1 MFKIKSNI
9 FKITKMKN
17 LKRLNWEGSNPYEEN
32 LSRLW
37 PVLLFCVFENYFMI
51 FFIVVLKNVSENT
64 FKYFFH
70 NFVKKKFK
78 DDDKEIKLRKVK
90 NTRRKKLS
98 NENWWV
104 LVSILTWLKNCW
116 WLEKRA
122 IDDLLI
128 NIRYLPSSFLGEQ
141 QWKSFFNCQS
151 FFISE
156 EIVRWFHELVRS

>member
-1 MFKIKSNI
+1 MRKFFKI
-9 FKITKMKN
+9 
-17 LKRLNWEGSNPYEEN
+17 
-32 LSRLW
+32 
-37 PVLLFCVFENYFMI
+37 LLFCAFEKYFMI
-51 FFIVVLKNVSENT
+51 FFIVVLKNVSDNT

-104 LVSILTWLKNCW
+104 LESILTWLKNCC

-128 NIRYLPSSFLGEQ
+128 NIQYLPSSFLGEQ